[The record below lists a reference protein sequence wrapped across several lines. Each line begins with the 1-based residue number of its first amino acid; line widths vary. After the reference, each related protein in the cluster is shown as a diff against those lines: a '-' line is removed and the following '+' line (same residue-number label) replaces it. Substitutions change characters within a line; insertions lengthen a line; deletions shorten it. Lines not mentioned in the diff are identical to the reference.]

1 MKTIFT
7 TISILFLV
15 LTNLHSQTN
24 KPNTGQNKD
33 LTDTMF
39 FDLSQAVYSTVGSVN
54 YIEFPVWIKSSSTQI
69 SSFDF
74 WHQFDLNKLT
84 YVSTTSLI
92 VGLDAFSNFNINNSY
107 LSNTTSGS
115 SVTFIVPNNT
125 NLIKVKYSINGNCTT
140 ILPTDFFNI
149 TALIDGNVSTSKFI
163 EGQSAGIEIT
173 SPNPH
178 CTDATIGFNFGT
190 SIYGKEIESYAWDFG
205 NNQSS
210 TFASDSTTYLTDSTY
225 QVALTLTTVD
235 GCTYNLLDTIIINP
249 SPITSFTYLWSPN
262 LTSVEFTN
270 TSTINNGTIS
280 SNYWDFGDG
289 SNSTGFEETHPYNSV
304 GIFTV
309 SLTETSDLGCS
320 STYTVNIS
328 NTDDLLENNMPNI
341 ILFPNPADE
350 SLQLSIDIADR
361 IEIIDAFGRVVYNVS
376 QLNALNGININTKQ
390 LSAGKYLVKIEKDNL
405 LGTFPLMIYHD

>member
-1 MKTIFT
+1 
-7 TISILFLV
+7 
-15 LTNLHSQTN
+15 
-24 KPNTGQNKD
+24 
-33 LTDTMF
+33 MF

-115 SVTFIVPNNT
+115 SVTFIVPTNT

-178 CTDATIGFNFGT
+178 CTDATIGFSFGT